1 MIQSSVFAVKST
13 TFANRDIAFAK
24 YRWRDSKILEPIL
37 VFMFGELQLS
47 LQPHN
52 VTIHDF

>member
-13 TFANRDIAFAK
+13 TFANRDIAFAQ

-37 VFMFGELQLS
+37 VFMFGELQS

>member
-37 VFMFGELQLS
+37 VFLFGELQLS

-52 VTIHDF
+52 VTMYS

>member
-13 TFANRDIAFAK
+13 IFANKDIAFAQ

-37 VFMFGELQLS
+37 VLMFGELQLS